1 MAWPP
6 LVCLCVFMCVLVDV
20 EMINKLVESEE
31 EKVDFLVIKH
41 LHLFDFLTL
50 QERNHIERNRIEKKN
65 NKHNLSTFL

>member
-1 MAWPP
+1 
-6 LVCLCVFMCVLVDV
+6 MCVLVDV

-50 QERNHIERNRIEKKN
+50 QERNHIERNRIEKNN
-65 NKHNLSTFL
+65 NKNNLSTFL

>member
-1 MAWPP
+1 
-6 LVCLCVFMCVLVDV
+6 MCVLVDV